1 MSVCERCLAPT
12 YGRAYTLC
20 VACRTKQGEEIRA
33 QLIKNRA
40 DKIKWLRESEWGV
53 EVKVRGQVTYVDEKK
68 SRVFVKTEY
77 GTLNC
82 DINDVRVNAP
92 PAWG

>member
-1 MSVCERCLAPT
+1 MSICAKCQAPIE
-12 YGRAYTLC
+12 GRAYGLC
-20 VACRTKQGEEIRA
+20 VSCRTKQGEEIRA
-33 QLIKNRA
+33 QLAKNRA

-53 EVKVRGQVTYVDEKK
+53 KVTVRGDVTYIDEEN

-82 DINDVRVNAP
+82 DINDVKINAP
-92 PAWG
+92 PAPG